1 MISLEAYRAKIGS
14 FVTKARHIQR
24 SSHFFGRNQSNI
36 FGDTPNY
43 FYCVNEQYATKYFL
57 RALGVVILMLI
68 LTLNLNFS
76 VLKLLKL
83 LTDGDVESNPGPTFK
98 ILKVIQGS
106 FHQGH
111 PKFGHT
117 AGIQCAC
124 NSLYALCWSTIK
136 RVSVWTTSDL
146 DYVLENGDSLFKS
159 INTNMALNVDE
170 LPVNVNI
177 EGRSLDVILL
187 ENEAGV
193 MNTTEQFNFLKMS
206 FQTKTNTGTGAIFFI
221 NGYTFALIWNKSGIF
236 LCDSHSRNKEGLITA
251 DGASVLLKFKT
262 LDDVQNYIKEVYMLS
277 QNFQVLTYQM
287 QFINIEV
294 KTTTDISLIVN
305 SVKKSKK
312 RAQKREYRAT
322 IFGTAEH
329 ETIKAQQRERNR
341 EYRATIFATAEH
353 ETIKAQQRE
362 KKREYRATIFGTT
375 EHENIKAQ
383 LRERN
388 RKCRAT
394 IFGTTEHENIK
405 AQQRERKREYR
416 ATIFGTMEHE
426 NIKAQQREK
435 YASIS
440 GTPRHENIKKTM
452 RDHYATIS
460 RSQNNIKKFREEI
473 TKGPYFICVV
483 CNRCL
488 YRKSVLIFNETKYD
502 LNVESFCYEKVNS
515 YDGCQYICK
524 TCDTKLKKK
533 KIPCQAVW
541 NKLQLFQFPHHIPCL
556 NKLERV
562 IIAKRILFSKIIT
575 MPKGQFR
582 KIKGAICNVPIEADT
597 ICNIL
602 PRGIDSNGLIL
613 LKLKRKLC
621 YRGHV
626 LFESVRPDIVQTALN
641 YLKQNNPLYNNVE
654 ININNIPIDLLSLE
668 EIPILREEEL
678 DLTNQ
683 ADNLEEVE
691 NPLDQYRISA
701 NEGALIPT
709 IPCEINEENITVA
722 PGEGLKPTSILTDK
736 HCEELAHPYLFP
748 TGKFGY
754 NIDRAIYLS
763 PVKYFNQRLLNY
775 TQKFSADSDYIFFAH
790 SVTQHLNL
798 NSRINIA
805 MQKVKTNQLTAGML
819 SRNFKESVKSFVAKD
834 EAYNFM
840 NTIKGTPA
848 YWKRFLFEVLAMV
861 KQLGLPTFFMT
872 LSCADLRWNEL
883 VSIISKLNGLNLSED
898 DIKNLDYFKRC
909 EILNNNPVLLA
920 RHFQYRVEV
929 FFKEIII
936 DGPLGKVKYY
946 AIRVEFQFRGSPHIH
961 SFLWVIGAPVL
972 TKDTKN
978 EYLQYVDH
986 IVKAQLPDI
995 DAEPELYQLVKTYQI
1010 HSHSKSCRKYK
1021 NKDCRY
1027 SFGRFFTEKTIIA
1040 EPLPNDML
1048 EQEKLTKL
1056 QKRNQILNKVKDYI
1070 DTNLDPR
1077 KVNILEPEKP
1087 NFVKPK
1093 EIIDILQ
1100 ELNIAEAD
1108 YYNALSVSTDSD
1120 FQVHFKRQT
1129 NSCFVNNYFAEGL
1142 LAWQANID
1150 IQPVINHYKAVAY
1163 MCAYFSKSED
1173 ESSEAM
1179 QQAAK
1184 EASKLN
1190 LNAFEQMKSI
1200 SKAYSTKRE
1209 CSVQEAVYH
1218 VMPELWLRKTFP
1230 GVIFANSNLP
1240 EHRYRVCRSEAELL
1254 EMPDDS
1260 TDVFKRNMLD
1270 RYIDRPNHRFA
1281 GGKYRELDTFCFAE
1295 FIAHYYL
1302 APRKTEDEENDNQP
1316 EILNEN
1322 VLEDNHNLC
1331 NYPSII
1337 PLMSSKEKLKCR
1349 KVKSVLRYHVPN
1361 RHKNPEKY
1369 AHHILFMFYPFRDES
1384 ELCSTVSG
1392 TYMEKLSDPIAQATV
1407 NENKSKIEPFGDLV
1421 DSALLDFR
1429 TDLTHNPDSYAQQEN
1444 DEVEDMLVPQ
1454 DEDPDEDDS
1463 LHEETGQLPGNSAV
1477 LMIDTEVNSRIRS
1490 LNIKQR
1496 EIYEVINKWARDYIK
1511 NRSCVLHIDTPP
1523 LHLFITGSGG
1533 CGKSHL
1539 IKTVYHSLTKTL
1551 CSKNSD
1557 KPKVLLLAPTGV
1569 AAINIEGMT
1578 IHSGLGIPIGH
1589 HGKHVPRLGDKM
1601 RSKLRSKLSE
1611 LCVVIIDEISMVS
1624 NLLLLY
1630 IHQRLVEVFASSSD
1644 LPFAGISI
1652 IVFGD
1657 FYQLPPIQQRTI
1669 YAEYKD
1675 AWLNLSPL
1683 WRLFRIAELHE
1694 VMRQKGDNVL
1704 IDLLNKVRVADINID
1719 DENLLKSKF
1728 VKPEDGNYPHQ
1739 AIHIWAENSPVN
1751 QHNAFMLSNVTNPLF
1766 VINAIDILPKNVQP
1780 SVINKVLNRN
1790 QMETGGLARILE
1802 LKVNARV
1809 MLTSNIDVPDKLSNG
1824 QIGTVFHIK
1833 VNSNQAVTKIYIK
1846 FDDDSAGLKKIGTD
1860 KFARQNNCIPIERV
1874 EAKIKIRT
1882 TKLSSPEIKRTQFP
1896 LMLAW
1901 ACTVHK
1907 VQGKQFQEIVI
1918 SFNLFKQR
1926 SWNNGQMYVALSRVT
1941 SLDGLYLTGEF
1952 NASAIKADPRAT
1964 VEYNNLRE
1972 NYAMKTI
1979 DTCSAASLSCL
1990 TITLLNTRSLK
2001 KHAVD
2006 IAADEVIKDC
2016 DIIFLTETQVES
2028 TDDIR
2033 TISDILNEF
2042 TIIHNIHTDKFCS
2055 LASCYKNTI
2064 DHIHHD
2070 DIPAVTLYNVQKNNF
2085 QHDTVNILLVY
2096 RKNLSKLEDFIYIL
2110 NHFLSRMEGDI
2121 HIILGDFNINAFE
2134 ENKNKKL
2141 KEVLINYNQ
2150 ILEEP
2155 THISGSLIDQVYIK
2169 KIFQDQIDIHATIK
2183 NTHFSDHD
2191 AVKITLKRKFIEEK

>member
-1 MISLEAYRAKIGS
+1 MISLEAYRAKVGS
-14 FVTKARHIQR
+14 FVSRARHIQ
-24 SSHFFGRNQSNI
+24 GRNQFCGQKKSCNL
-36 FGDTPNY
+36 FADSDFFY
-43 FYCVNEQYATKYFL
+43 FVNEQYMAQHFL
-57 RALGVVILMLI
+57 RAYGVVILVLI

-76 VLKLLKL
+76 ALKLLKL
-83 LTDGDVESNPGPTFK
+83 LTDGDVESNPGPTFE
-98 ILKVIQGS
+98 ILKVTQGS
-106 FHQGH
+106 FHQGN

-124 NSLYALCWSTIK
+124 NSLYALCWSAIK
-136 RVSVWTTSDL
+136 RVAVWTTSDL
-146 DYVLENGDSLFKS
+146 DYVLENGDILFKGL
-159 INTNMALNVDE
+159 NTDMALNVDE
-170 LPVNVNI
+170 LPGNVHI
-177 EGRSLDVILL
+177 EGCSLNVILL
-187 ENEAGV
+187 ENETGV
-193 MNTTEQFNFLKMS
+193 LNTTDQMNFLKIS
-206 FQTKTNTGTGAIFFI
+206 FQMKTNTGTGAIFFI

-236 LCDSHSRNKEGLITA
+236 LCDSHSRSKEGFITA
-251 DGASVLLKFKT
+251 DGTSVLLKFKT
-262 LDDVQNYIKEVYMLS
+262 LNEVQNYIKEVYMLS
-277 QNFQVLTYQM
+277 QNLQVLTYQI
-287 QFINIEV
+287 QYINIEV
-294 KTTTDISLIVN
+294 GNTDVSLIMN
-305 SVKKSKK
+305 SARKSKK

-322 IFGTAEH
+322 VFGTP
-329 ETIKAQQRERNR
+329 
-341 EYRATIFATAEH
+341 
-353 ETIKAQQRE
+353 
-362 KKREYRATIFGTT
+362 
-375 EHENIKAQ
+375 
-383 LRERN
+383 
-388 RKCRAT
+388 
-394 IFGTTEHENIK
+394 EHENIK
-405 AQQRERKREYR
+405 AQQRERKREKY
-416 ATIFGTMEHE
+416 TNLFGTSEHE
-426 NIKAQQREK
+426 NIKVQRREK
-435 YASIS
+435 YANIF
-440 GTPRHENIKKTM
+440 GTSEHESIKKRM
-452 RDHYATIS
+452 RDHYTATS
-460 RSQNNIKKFREEI
+460 RTQNNIKTFRMEI
-473 TKGPYFICVV
+473 EKGPYFICVV

-488 YRKSVLIFNETKYD
+488 YRKSVLKFNETKYD
-502 LNVESFCYEKVNS
+502 VNFESFCYEKVDS

-541 NKLQLFQFPHHIPCL
+541 NKLQLSEFPDHIPCL

-582 KIKGAICNVPIEADT
+582 KIKGAICNVPIKADT

-678 DLTNQ
+678 DLTNE

-701 NEGALIPT
+701 NESALIPT

-722 PGEGLKPTSILTDK
+722 PGEGLKPISILTDK

-754 NIDRAIYLS
+754 NIDREIYLS

-978 EYLQYVDH
+978 EYLQYIDH

-1048 EQEKLTKL
+1048 EEEKLTKL

-1331 NYPSII
+1331 NYPCTI

-1392 TYMEKLSDPIAQATV
+1392 TYMEKLNDPIAQATV

-1463 LHEETGQLPGNSAV
+1463 PEETGQLPGNSAV

-1511 NRSCVLHIDTPP
+1511 NRSCILHIDTPP

-1557 KPKVLLLAPTGV
+1557 
-1569 AAINIEGMT
+1569 
-1578 IHSGLGIPIGH
+1578 IG
-1589 HGKHVPRLGDKM
+1589 PEFTM
-1601 RSKLRSKLSE
+1601 EKL
-1611 LCVVIIDEISMVS
+1611 D
-1624 NLLLLY
+1624 
-1630 IHQRLVEVFASSSD
+1630 
-1644 LPFAGISI
+1644 
-1652 IVFGD
+1652 
-1657 FYQLPPIQQRTI
+1657 
-1669 YAEYKD
+1669 
-1675 AWLNLSPL
+1675 
-1683 WRLFRIAELHE
+1683 
-1694 VMRQKGDNVL
+1694 
-1704 IDLLNKVRVADINID
+1704 
-1719 DENLLKSKF
+1719 
-1728 VKPEDGNYPHQ
+1728 
-1739 AIHIWAENSPVN
+1739 NSP
-1751 QHNAFMLSNVTNPLF
+1751 
-1766 VINAIDILPKNVQP
+1766 
-1780 SVINKVLNRN
+1780 
-1790 QMETGGLARILE
+1790 
-1802 LKVNARV
+1802 
-1809 MLTSNIDVPDKLSNG
+1809 
-1824 QIGTVFHIK
+1824 
-1833 VNSNQAVTKIYIK
+1833 
-1846 FDDDSAGLKKIGTD
+1846 
-1860 KFARQNNCIPIERV
+1860 
-1874 EAKIKIRT
+1874 
-1882 TKLSSPEIKRTQFP
+1882 
-1896 LMLAW
+1896 
-1901 ACTVHK
+1901 
-1907 VQGKQFQEIVI
+1907 
-1918 SFNLFKQR
+1918 
-1926 SWNNGQMYVALSRVT
+1926 
-1941 SLDGLYLTGEF
+1941 
-1952 NASAIKADPRAT
+1952 
-1964 VEYNNLRE
+1964 
-1972 NYAMKTI
+1972 
-1979 DTCSAASLSCL
+1979 
-1990 TITLLNTRSLK
+1990 
-2001 KHAVD
+2001 
-2006 IAADEVIKDC
+2006 EVI
-2016 DIIFLTETQVES
+2016 
-2028 TDDIR
+2028 
-2033 TISDILNEF
+2033 
-2042 TIIHNIHTDKFCS
+2042 
-2055 LASCYKNTI
+2055 ASRCT
-2064 DHIHHD
+2064 
-2070 DIPAVTLYNVQKNNF
+2070 
-2085 QHDTVNILLVY
+2085 
-2096 RKNLSKLEDFIYIL
+2096 
-2110 NHFLSRMEGDI
+2110 
-2121 HIILGDFNINAFE
+2121 
-2134 ENKNKKL
+2134 KK
-2141 KEVLINYNQ
+2141 Y
-2150 ILEEP
+2150 
-2155 THISGSLIDQVYIK
+2155 
-2169 KIFQDQIDIHATIK
+2169 
-2183 NTHFSDHD
+2183 
-2191 AVKITLKRKFIEEK
+2191 

>member
-1 MISLEAYRAKIGS
+1 M
-14 FVTKARHIQR
+14 
-24 SSHFFGRNQSNI
+24 
-36 FGDTPNY
+36 
-43 FYCVNEQYATKYFL
+43 
-57 RALGVVILMLI
+57 
-68 LTLNLNFS
+68 
-76 VLKLLKL
+76 
-83 LTDGDVESNPGPTFK
+83 
-98 ILKVIQGS
+98 
-106 FHQGH
+106 
-111 PKFGHT
+111 
-117 AGIQCAC
+117 
-124 NSLYALCWSTIK
+124 
-136 RVSVWTTSDL
+136 
-146 DYVLENGDSLFKS
+146 
-159 INTNMALNVDE
+159 
-170 LPVNVNI
+170 
-177 EGRSLDVILL
+177 
-187 ENEAGV
+187 
-193 MNTTEQFNFLKMS
+193 
-206 FQTKTNTGTGAIFFI
+206 
-221 NGYTFALIWNKSGIF
+221 
-236 LCDSHSRNKEGLITA
+236 
-251 DGASVLLKFKT
+251 
-262 LDDVQNYIKEVYMLS
+262 
-277 QNFQVLTYQM
+277 
-287 QFINIEV
+287 
-294 KTTTDISLIVN
+294 
-305 SVKKSKK
+305 
-312 RAQKREYRAT
+312 
-322 IFGTAEH
+322 
-329 ETIKAQQRERNR
+329 
-341 EYRATIFATAEH
+341 
-353 ETIKAQQRE
+353 
-362 KKREYRATIFGTT
+362 
-375 EHENIKAQ
+375 
-383 LRERN
+383 
-388 RKCRAT
+388 
-394 IFGTTEHENIK
+394 
-405 AQQRERKREYR
+405 
-416 ATIFGTMEHE
+416 
-426 NIKAQQREK
+426 
-435 YASIS
+435 
-440 GTPRHENIKKTM
+440 
-452 RDHYATIS
+452 
-460 RSQNNIKKFREEI
+460 
-473 TKGPYFICVV
+473 
-483 CNRCL
+483 
-488 YRKSVLIFNETKYD
+488 
-502 LNVESFCYEKVNS
+502 
-515 YDGCQYICK
+515 
-524 TCDTKLKKK
+524 
-533 KIPCQAVW
+533 
-541 NKLQLFQFPHHIPCL
+541 
-556 NKLERV
+556 
-562 IIAKRILFSKIIT
+562 
-575 MPKGQFR
+575 
-582 KIKGAICNVPIEADT
+582 
-597 ICNIL
+597 
-602 PRGIDSNGLIL
+602 
-613 LKLKRKLC
+613 
-621 YRGHV
+621 
-626 LFESVRPDIVQTALN
+626 
-641 YLKQNNPLYNNVE
+641 
-654 ININNIPIDLLSLE
+654 
-668 EIPILREEEL
+668 
-678 DLTNQ
+678 
-683 ADNLEEVE
+683 
-691 NPLDQYRISA
+691 
-701 NEGALIPT
+701 
-709 IPCEINEENITVA
+709 
-722 PGEGLKPTSILTDK
+722 
-736 HCEELAHPYLFP
+736 
-748 TGKFGY
+748 
-754 NIDRAIYLS
+754 
-763 PVKYFNQRLLNY
+763 
-775 TQKFSADSDYIFFAH
+775 
-790 SVTQHLNL
+790 
-798 NSRINIA
+798 
-805 MQKVKTNQLTAGML
+805 
-819 SRNFKESVKSFVAKD
+819 
-834 EAYNFM
+834 
-840 NTIKGTPA
+840 
-848 YWKRFLFEVLAMV
+848 
-861 KQLGLPTFFMT
+861 
-872 LSCADLRWNEL
+872 
-883 VSIISKLNGLNLSED
+883 
-898 DIKNLDYFKRC
+898 
-909 EILNNNPVLLA
+909 
-920 RHFQYRVEV
+920 
-929 FFKEIII
+929 
-936 DGPLGKVKYY
+936 
-946 AIRVEFQFRGSPHIH
+946 
-961 SFLWVIGAPVL
+961 
-972 TKDTKN
+972 
-978 EYLQYVDH
+978 
-986 IVKAQLPDI
+986 
-995 DAEPELYQLVKTYQI
+995 
-1010 HSHSKSCRKYK
+1010 
-1021 NKDCRY
+1021 
-1027 SFGRFFTEKTIIA
+1027 
-1040 EPLPNDML
+1040 
-1048 EQEKLTKL
+1048 
-1056 QKRNQILNKVKDYI
+1056 NKVKDYI

-1087 NFVKPK
+1087 NFLKPK
-1093 EIIDILQ
+1093 EISDILQ
-1100 ELNIAEAD
+1100 DLNIVEAD

-1120 FQVHFKRQT
+1120 FQVHFKRQS

-1179 QQAAK
+1179 NQAAK
-1184 EASKLN
+1184 EASTLN

-1218 VMPELWLRKTFP
+1218 VMPELWLRKTFS
-1230 GVIFANSNLP
+1230 GGIFANSNLP
-1240 EHRYRVCRSEAELL
+1240 EHQYRVCRSEAELL

-1270 RYIDRPNHRFA
+1270 RYIDRPNHTFA

-1316 EILNEN
+1316 EILNED

-1331 NYPSII
+1331 NYPSTI

-1349 KVKSVLRYHVPN
+1349 NVKSVLRYHVPN

-1392 TYMEKLSDPIAQATV
+1392 TYMEKLSDPIVQATV

-1429 TDLTHNPDSYAQQEN
+1429 TDLTRNPDSYAQQEN
-1444 DEVEDMLVPQ
+1444 DEVEDMLGPQ
-1454 DEDPDEDDS
+1454 DEDSDEDDS

-1511 NRSCVLHIDTPP
+1511 NRSCVIHIDTPA

-1557 KPKVLLLAPTGV
+1557 NPKVLLLVPTGV

-1630 IHQRLVEVFASSSD
+1630 IHQRLVEVFGSSSD

-1675 AWLNLSPL
+1675 VWLNLSPL

-1694 VMRQKGDNVL
+1694 VMRQKGDNVF

-1719 DENLLKSKF
+1719 DENLIKSKF

-1780 SVINKVLNRN
+1780 SVINKVLNRS

-1874 EAKIKIRT
+1874 EAKIKVRT

-1907 VQGKQFQEIVI
+1907 VQGKQFKEIVI

-1941 SLDGLYLTGEF
+1941 SLDGLYLTGEY

-1964 VEYNNLRE
+1964 IEYNNLRE
-1972 NYAMKTI
+1972 NYAMKPI
-1979 DTCSAASLSCL
+1979 DACCATLQSSL

-2006 IAADEVIKDC
+2006 IAADEVLKDC

-2028 TDDIR
+2028 TDDVS
-2033 TISDILNEF
+2033 TISDILKEF

-2055 LASCYKNTI
+2055 LAACYKNTI
-2064 DHIHHD
+2064 DHIHYN
-2070 DIPAVTLYNVQKNNF
+2070 DIPAVTLYSVQKYNF

-2110 NHFLSRMEGDI
+2110 NHFLSRMEGNI
-2121 HIILGDFNINAFE
+2121 QIILGDFNINAFE

-2183 NTHFSDHD
+2183 NTHCSDHD
-2191 AVKITLKRKFIEEK
+2191 AVKITLKIKFI